1 MNSFLAL
8 SLGLCLSLGLTW
20 LFARKCARWLDDSWW
35 SREFGI
41 QVWLT
46 VIWSV
51 FGVILP
57 MRNGFANF
65 SHGLI
70 PVGLSP
76 SPRPRLRELAAAW
89 RPGPLEIMTWVWL
102 AGFVLCFLWQVA
114 AIVRVHWRVRRE
126 SRPAGE
132 AIQKAL
138 ARVSRTMDGGVL
150 DGYAAD
156 SLPSWEVRV
165 LPGLPG
171 PMSVVVGPKKLLL
184 DREDYDD
191 ETLDAI
197 LRHELVH
204 IHGRTVSGSRA
215 FLVVVCAAYW
225 FNPLVWLLR
234 REMRAREEYTCDRE
248 ANLGRTPEERR
259 AYAHAMASLAAKG
272 RREWPGTAGMAC
284 AQSTLRRRV
293 EALFRAERPRPRW
306 QKRLSAALLCV
317 ASIALVLGAMEL
329 FSCPAHYT
337 LSEENLLQ
345 YVGQGSSAL
354 EQGMDPAAL
363 TEVEDEFFVR
373 METRTPPYGAAA
385 VYCRARSLY
394 LAFSDSAAA
403 DEACAGLSQRLTVLL
418 GEGEAADGD
427 RLYLTDDTLFRMLE
441 QPPAGGTFE
450 RRALGAWRGTTDTGT
465 ETITLA
471 RADAETGAVVALLW
485 GEKVETQPLPFDIE
499 VFIIDTAPQNDS
511 APSGTE

>member
-1 MNSFLAL
+1 MGSFFAL
-8 SLGLCLSLGLTW
+8 SLGMSIAIAVL
-20 LFARKCARWLDDSWW
+20 LFFHRKCDRWLDSSRW
-35 SREFGI
+35 SLLLGA
-41 QVWLT
+41 LT
-46 VIWSV
+46 AGMLIS
-51 FGVILP
+51 LLYAP
-57 MRNGFANF
+57 
-65 SHGLI
+65 GLRGRGTPLDGLL
-70 PVGLSP
+70 PVGFSP
-76 SPRPRLRELAAAW
+76 SLRSPLREVAAAW

-102 AGFVLCFLWQVA
+102 AGFVFCLLWQAA

-138 ARVSRTMDGGVL
+138 ARVSRAMDGGVL

-156 SLPSWEVRV
+156 SLPSREVRV

-272 RREWPGTAGMAC
+272 RREWPGTAGMALRPKHAAPPRGGALPRGKAAPTLAKAAEC
-284 AQSTLRRRV
+284 RASVRRVDRVGAGRDGAVQLSGALHIERRKPPPVRRAGQFRAGAGHGPRRPDGSGRRVFCPHGDKDAALRRGGGLLQSPQPLSRLFRLRRRGRSLRGPLP
-293 EALFRAERPRPRW
+293 APHRPARRG
-306 QKRLSAALLCV
+306 R
-317 ASIALVLGAMEL
+317 G
-329 FSCPAHYT
+329 
-337 LSEENLLQ
+337 
-345 YVGQGSSAL
+345 GGRRSAL
-354 EQGMDPAAL
+354 SHGRHAL
-363 TEVEDEFFVR
+363 
-373 METRTPPYGAAA
+373 
-385 VYCRARSLY
+385 SH
-394 LAFSDSAAA
+394 
-403 DEACAGLSQRLTVLL
+403 AGT
-418 GEGEAADGD
+418 A
-427 RLYLTDDTLFRMLE
+427 
-441 QPPAGGTFE
+441 PAGGTFE

-465 ETITLA
+465 DTITLA
-471 RADAETGAVVALLW
+471 RADAENGAVVALLW
-485 GEKVETQPLPFDIE
+485 GEKVEMQPLPFDIE
-499 VFIIDTAPQNDS
+499 VFIIDTTLQNDS

>member
-1 MNSFLAL
+1 MGSFFAL
-8 SLGLCLSLGLTW
+8 SLGMSIAIAVL
-20 LFARKCARWLDDSWW
+20 LFFHRKCDRWLDSSRW
-35 SREFGI
+35 SLLLGA
-41 QVWLT
+41 LT
-46 VIWSV
+46 ASMLIS
-51 FGVILP
+51 LLYAP
-57 MRNGFANF
+57 
-65 SHGLI
+65 GLRGRGTPLDGLL
-70 PVGLSP
+70 PVGFSP
-76 SPRPRLRELAAAW
+76 SLRSPLREVAAAW

-102 AGFVLCFLWQVA
+102 AGFVLCLLWQAA

-132 AIQKAL
+132 AIRKAL

-156 SLPSWEVRV
+156 SLPSREVRV

-306 QKRLSAALLCV
+306 QKRLSAAFLCV
-317 ASIALVLGAMEL
+317 ALIALVLCAMEL
-329 FSCPAHYT
+329 FSCPAHHT

-363 TEVEDEFFVR
+363 TEAEDEFFVR
-373 METRTPPYGAAA
+373 METEDAALRRGGGLLQSPQPLSRLFRLRRRGRSLRASFPTPHRPARRRRGGGRRSALSHGRHALSHAGAAPGGRH
-385 VYCRARSLY
+385 VRAPRPRH
-394 LAFSDSAAA
+394 LARHDGYGHGHHHPRPCGRRKRRGGRASVGREGRDAAA
-403 DEACAGLSQRLTVLL
+403 
-418 GEGEAADGD
+418 
-427 RLYLTDDTLFRMLE
+427 
-441 QPPAGGTFE
+441 
-450 RRALGAWRGTTDTGT
+450 
-465 ETITLA
+465 
-471 RADAETGAVVALLW
+471 
-485 GEKVETQPLPFDIE
+485 PL
-499 VFIIDTAPQNDS
+499 
-511 APSGTE
+511 

>member
-1 MNSFLAL
+1 MGSFFAL
-8 SLGLCLSLGLTW
+8 SLGMSIAIAVL
-20 LFARKCARWLDDSWW
+20 LFLHRKCDRWLDSSRW
-35 SREFGI
+35 SLLLGA
-41 QVWLT
+41 LT
-46 VIWSV
+46 AGMLISLLYAP
-51 FGVILP
+51 GL
-57 MRNGFANF
+57 RGRGTLLNG
-65 SHGLI
+65 LL
-70 PVGLSP
+70 PVGFSP
-76 SPRPRLRELAAAW
+76 SLRSPLREVAAAW

-102 AGFVLCFLWQVA
+102 AGFVLCLLWQVA

-138 ARVSRTMDGGVL
+138 ARTSRAMDRDVL
-150 DGYAAD
+150 NEYASAGA
-156 SLPSWEVRV
+156 LPNEVRV

-317 ASIALVLGAMEL
+317 AFIALVLGAMEL

-373 METRTPPYGAAA
+373 METKTPPYGAAA
-385 VYCRARSLY
+385 VYYRVRSLY

-403 DEACAGLSQRLTVLL
+403 DEACARLSQRLTALL
-418 GEGEAADGD
+418 GEGAAADGD

-450 RRALGAWRGTTDTGT
+450 RRALGIWRGTTDTGT
-465 ETITLA
+465 DTITLA
-471 RADAETGAVVALLW
+471 RADAENGAVVALLW
-485 GEKVETQPLPFDIE
+485 GEEIETQPLPFDID
-499 VFIIDTAPQNDS
+499 VFIISTMLQNDS

>member
-1 MNSFLAL
+1 MGSFFAL
-8 SLGLCLSLGLTW
+8 SLGMSIAIAVL
-20 LFARKCARWLDDSWW
+20 LFLHRKCDRCLDSSRWSLLL
-35 SREFGI
+35 GA
-41 QVWLT
+41 LT
-46 VIWSV
+46 AGMLIS
-51 FGVILP
+51 LLYAP
-57 MRNGFANF
+57 
-65 SHGLI
+65 GLRGRGTPLSGLL
-70 PVGLSP
+70 PVGFSP
-76 SPRPRLRELAAAW
+76 SLRSPLREVAAAW

-102 AGFVLCFLWQVA
+102 AGFVLCLLWQAA

-156 SLPSWEVRV
+156 SLPSREVRV

-293 EALFRAERPRPRW
+293 EVLFRAERPRPRW

-317 ASIALVLGAMEL
+317 ALIALVLGAMEL

-373 METRTPPYGAAA
+373 METKTPPYGAAA
-385 VYCRARSLY
+385 VYYRVRSLY
-394 LAFSDSAAA
+394 LAFPDDSTAA
-403 DEACAGLSQRLTVLL
+403 DEACARLSQRLTALL

-441 QPPAGGTFE
+441 QPPAGGAFE

-465 ETITLA
+465 DTITLA

-485 GEKVETQPLPFDIE
+485 GEKVEMQPLPFDIE
-499 VFIIDTAPQNDS
+499 VFIIDTTLQNDS

>member
-1 MNSFLAL
+1 MGSFFAL
-8 SLGLCLSLGLTW
+8 SLGMSIAIAVL
-20 LFARKCARWLDDSWW
+20 LFFHRKCDRWLDSSRW
-35 SREFGI
+35 SLLLGA
-41 QVWLT
+41 LT
-46 VIWSV
+46 ASMLIS
-51 FGVILP
+51 LLYAP
-57 MRNGFANF
+57 
-65 SHGLI
+65 GLRGRGTPLDGLL
-70 PVGLSP
+70 PVGFSP
-76 SPRPRLRELAAAW
+76 SLRSPLREVAAAW

-102 AGFVLCFLWQVA
+102 AGFVLCLLWQAA
-114 AIVRVHWRVRRE
+114 AIMRVHWRVRRE

-138 ARVSRTMDGGVL
+138 ARVGRAMDGGVL

-156 SLPSWEVRV
+156 SLPSREVRV

-317 ASIALVLGAMEL
+317 ALIALVLGAMEL

-354 EQGMDPAAL
+354 EQDMDPAAL
-363 TEVEDEFFVR
+363 TEAEDEFFVR
-373 METRTPPYGAAA
+373 METKTPPYGAAA

-403 DEACAGLSQRLTVLL
+403 DEACARLSQRLTALL
-418 GEGEAADGD
+418 GEGAAADGD

-450 RRALGAWRGTTDTGT
+450 RRALGIWRGTTDTGT
-465 ETITLA
+465 DTITLA
-471 RADAETGAVVALLW
+471 RADAENGAVVALLW
-485 GEKVETQPLPFDIE
+485 GEKVVMQPLPFDIE
-499 VFIIDTAPQNDS
+499 VFIIDTALQNES

>member
-1 MNSFLAL
+1 MGSFFAL
-8 SLGLCLSLGLTW
+8 SLGMSIAIAVL
-20 LFARKCARWLDDSWW
+20 LFLHRKCDRWLDSSRW
-35 SREFGI
+35 SLLLGA
-41 QVWLT
+41 LT
-46 VIWSV
+46 AGMLISLLHAP
-51 FGVILP
+51 GLRGRGTPLNGLLP
-57 MRNGFANF
+57 AGF
-65 SHGLI
+65 
-70 PVGLSP
+70 SP
-76 SPRPRLRELAAAW
+76 SLRSPLREVAAAW

-102 AGFVLCFLWQVA
+102 AGFVLCLLWQVA

-138 ARVSRTMDGGVL
+138 ARTSRAMDRDVL
-150 DGYAAD
+150 NEYASAGA
-156 SLPSWEVRV
+156 LPNEVRV
-165 LPGLPG
+165 MPGLPG
-171 PMSVVVGPKKLLL
+171 PMSVVIGPKKLLL

-293 EALFRAERPRPRW
+293 EVLFRAERPRPRW

-317 ASIALVLGAMEL
+317 ALIALVLGAMEL

-363 TEVEDEFFVR
+363 TEAEDEFFVR

-385 VYCRARSLY
+385 VYCRVRSLY
-394 LAFSDSAAA
+394 LAFPDDSTAA
-403 DEACAGLSQRLTVLL
+403 DEACARLSQRLTALL

-441 QPPAGGTFE
+441 QPPAGGAFE

>member
-1 MNSFLAL
+1 MGSFFAL
-8 SLGLCLSLGLTW
+8 SLGMSIAIAVL
-20 LFARKCARWLDDSWW
+20 LFLHRKCDRWLDSSRW
-35 SREFGI
+35 SLLLGA
-41 QVWLT
+41 LT
-46 VIWSV
+46 AGMLISLLHAP
-51 FGVILP
+51 GLRGRGTP
-57 MRNGFANF
+57 LNG
-65 SHGLI
+65 LL
-70 PVGLSP
+70 PVGFSP
-76 SPRPRLRELAAAW
+76 SLRSPLREVAAAW

-102 AGFVLCFLWQVA
+102 AGFVLCLLWQVA
-114 AIVRVHWRVRRE
+114 AIARVHWRVRRE

-138 ARVSRTMDGGVL
+138 ARTSRAMDRDVL
-150 DGYAAD
+150 NEYASAGA
-156 SLPSWEVRV
+156 LPNEVRV
-165 LPGLPG
+165 MPGLPG
-171 PMSVVVGPKKLLL
+171 PASVVVGPRAVLL
-184 DREDYDD
+184 DREDYDE

-317 ASIALVLGAMEL
+317 ALIALVLGAMEL

-354 EQGMDPAAL
+354 EQDMDPAAL

-385 VYCRARSLY
+385 VYCRVRSLY
-394 LAFSDSAAA
+394 LAFPDDSTAA
-403 DEACAGLSQRLTVLL
+403 DEACARLSQRLTALL

-465 ETITLA
+465 DTITLA
-471 RADAETGAVVALLW
+471 RADAENGAVVALLW
-485 GEKVETQPLPFDIE
+485 GEKVEMQPLPFDIE
-499 VFIIDTAPQNDS
+499 VFIIDTALQNDS